1 MSIRGQGRTE
11 AINPAS
17 LPGSKSPL
25 FGLGPNLAGGTVCA
39 LVTLSYALSYAAFIF
54 SGKDLEPHLPVG
66 LHAALTATW
75 LTALVVALGSSF
87 RFAIAGADSNA
98 TASLALI
105 SASLSAKLAA
115 EGVTDQRLAATVLM
129 MLMISAV
136 WAGLVVFLLGALRRG
151 GLVRFIPYPV
161 AGGFLAGTGFLIVSG
176 GLKLLTAPPHVP
188 MLAWLIAGLVAIAL
202 LVLPR
207 LSNHYLVI
215 PGVLAAG
222 VLLFYVALM
231 LSGSDVAAARDQ
243 GLLLKPLAPFSAPL
257 PSAATFAQ
265 VQWDDLFAQWQN
277 FLAMTVI
284 VVVTIL
290 LNATGL
296 ELATRRDVDFD
307 RELRI
312 NGIANILSG
321 LTGGMVGYLSFTRTS
336 LNFKAGAL
344 SRLAGVWTAILC
356 LGATFWFT
364 PLLSYV
370 PVPVLS
376 GLLLYLG
383 ISELLEW
390 VWDSYFRLPLIEYG
404 LILTILLLMAT
415 RGLITGV
422 AFGVLVASI
431 FFVYRYSR
439 ISCVKNSVSGSAHF
453 SNKERPLE
461 QIGLLKEKGDATR
474 ALTLQGYI
482 FFGTSTMIVDAC
494 RDLLARGGLRY
505 LLLDFRMVQGLDV
518 SAVWSFI
525 KLEQL
530 CSRAGA
536 TLVFSGISQTLHTIL
551 KQAQFFPRP
560 GIMLFSDLDHGLEWI
575 EDHLLAQ
582 DAETSRQA
590 SQDTVDLRRILS
602 EHFRPEALDALIG
615 YCETFNLQPNAPL
628 FRQGDPG
635 DALYFVETGRVSVLI
650 SLGDGQT
657 KRLRAYG
664 PGTVVGEMAV
674 YSKHPRSADVLTDV
688 PCRIRKLSA
697 ENLARMER
705 EHPDVAIQFHTFVI
719 KLLSSRLALANE
731 EILSVL

>member
-1 MSIRGQGRTE
+1 MNVHRQGRTE

-17 LPGSKSPL
+17 LPGSKSLL
-25 FGLGPNLAGGTVCA
+25 FGLGPNLAGGTICA

-105 SASLSAKLAA
+105 ASSLSAKLAA

-129 MLMISAV
+129 MLMIGAV

-176 GLKLLTAPPHVP
+176 GLKLLSAPPHVP
-188 MLAWLIAGLVAIAL
+188 MLGWLIAGLVAIAL

-207 LSNHYLVI
+207 LSNHYLVT
-215 PGVLAAG
+215 
-222 VLLFYVALM
+222 
-231 LSGSDVAAARDQ
+231 
-243 GLLLKPLAPFSAPL
+243 PL
-257 PSAATFAQ
+257 PSSATFAQ
-265 VQWDDLFAQWQN
+265 VRWDGLLDQWQN

-321 LTGGMVGYLSFTRTS
+321 LTGGMVGYLSFSRTS
-336 LNFKAGAL
+336 LNFRAGAL

-356 LGATFWFT
+356 LGVTFWFT
-364 PLLSYV
+364 PALSYV

-404 LILTILLLMAT
+404 LILMILLLIAS

-530 CSRAGA
+530 CSRSGV

-615 YCETFNLQPNAPL
+615 YCETFNLQPNVPL

-657 KRLRAYG
+657 KRLRTYG

-674 YSKHPRSADVLTDV
+674 YSKHPRSADVVTDV